1 MKKIAY
7 VCISYL
13 DTISPEDVG
22 LSDDCS
28 TCELELA
35 AYRHWSKLTDE
46 ISDMVPIPFC
56 PNDIEVQ
63 VNEEDV

>member
-7 VCISYL
+7 VTITYIDL
-13 DTISPEDVG
+13 ISPEDVG
-22 LSDDCS
+22 LSEDCS
-28 TCELELA
+28 TNDLELA

-46 ISDMVPIPFC
+46 ISDMVPIPFL

-63 VNEEDV
+63 VNEW